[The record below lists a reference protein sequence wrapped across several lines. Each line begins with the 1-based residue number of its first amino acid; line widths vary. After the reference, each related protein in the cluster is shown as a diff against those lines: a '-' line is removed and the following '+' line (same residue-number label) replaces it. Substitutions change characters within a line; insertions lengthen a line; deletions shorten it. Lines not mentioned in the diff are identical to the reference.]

1 MIEKLQSVDIDIIK
15 SELEILPKFKT
26 IICLQCSKETKET
39 SDAII
44 DPRYPGM
51 KNYLKEKYNTTFDPN
66 DFKYPLFDMPYINSI
81 MESLKMVNSRVLNLK
96 TTACHIY
103 HQDKSNVSPRI
114 NIPIITNEN
123 CWLIINKEIHHLPAG
138 YCYLVDTTQWHT
150 SVNASSIDRW
160 SIIGDVTELE
170 FNA

>member
-15 SELEILPKFKT
+15 SELEILPKFNT

-51 KNYLKEKYNTTFDPN
+51 KKYLKEKYNITFDPK

-81 MESLKMVNSRVLNLK
+81 MESLKLANTRVLNLK
-96 TTACHIY
+96 ATACHIY

-150 SVNASSIDRW
+150 SVNASGIDRW
-160 SIIGDVTELE
+160 SIIGDAT
-170 FNA
+170 NYI

>member
-96 TTACHIY
+96 TTACHIIIIRNIFDP
-103 HQDKSNVSPRI
+103 HSFIDK
-114 NIPIITNEN
+114 
-123 CWLIINKEIHHLPAG
+123 
-138 YCYLVDTTQWHT
+138 
-150 SVNASSIDRW
+150 
-160 SIIGDVTELE
+160 
-170 FNA
+170 FNGVHIWIFFRS

>member
-51 KNYLKEKYNTTFDPN
+51 KTYLKEKYNITFDPK

-160 SIIGDVTELE
+160 SIIGDAT
-170 FNA
+170 NYI